1 MMEKLRNIQF
11 GTWFEVTSPS
21 GKEMQ
26 RVKLSWLSPLTSSCM
41 FVDRAGV
48 QTAIKPLRTLAQE
61 IIAGKSKILEESND
75 PFVERTLHAIRR
87 MLQRSMNATDET
99 IGKLSADEPAKGREA
114 S

>member
-1 MMEKLRNIQF
+1 MMEKLRKLQF
-11 GTWFEVTSPS
+11 GTWFELTSPS
-21 GKEMQ
+21 SKEPQ

-61 IIAGKSKILEESND
+61 ILAGKSKILEDSND

-87 MLQRSMNATDET
+87 MLQRSHKPKAESVDET
-99 IGKLSADEPAKGREA
+99 SSEPELSHGAG
-114 S
+114 